1 VPHDCDKARIL
12 TAYRTLAAHNLR
24 KRYPLAP
31 VGLVYPAPD
40 LAGSAQIDLS
50 RQKVSL
56 GKGKDDFS
64 RIIAGLKGLAYR
76 GAGNICGRFSRHNKC
91 KICKLRKHIWK
102 NSLEHGRRGNRQG
115 GDVAS
120 ENGQNPNS
128 SHGIDRRKFVGGAA
142 VTAGVMFIKPEL
154 VFGSAANSV
163 VRVGLLGCGGRG
175 TEDAQNLVDT
185 GSARVVALADLFQDQ
200 LATARVHFDQ
210 TQQAK
215 GYAALNAAQLFV
227 GPDAHQQIAASK
239 EVDAIVIA
247 TPPYFHPQHLESV
260 VAGGKHVYLEKPVA
274 VDVPGAMKVIEIGKR
289 FQGKLSLDVGFQ
301 IRDCPPF
308 VEMVKRI
315 HNGALGTIVCG
326 EAHYLTGYLDR
337 PPRPNA
343 SPVELRLRNWV
354 YDRVLSGDIIV
365 EQNIHVIDICNWIL
379 QGHPLKVSASG
390 GRKGRP
396 PGDGD
401 VFGNYH
407 VVFHYPNDVEV
418 TFSSTQFAKG
428 WWDVTE
434 RFFGTKGTS
443 QSPYAGPLGIWGD
456 EPWQWSGSGAN
467 TADPQAFSATGKF
480 TSNLELAD
488 PAKKKAFIE
497 SITSGNYHNQ
507 AETGA
512 ESAISCIMAREA
524 AYRQREV
531 SWDEVLK
538 SREVYDPKINLNKL
552 Q

>member
-1 VPHDCDKARIL
+1 MTSK
-12 TAYRTLAAHNLR
+12 
-24 KRYPLAP
+24 
-31 VGLVYPAPD
+31 
-40 LAGSAQIDLS
+40 
-50 RQKVSL
+50 
-56 GKGKDDFS
+56 
-64 RIIAGLKGLAYR
+64 
-76 GAGNICGRFSRHNKC
+76 
-91 KICKLRKHIWK
+91 
-102 NSLEHGRRGNRQG
+102 
-115 GDVAS
+115 
-120 ENGQNPNS
+120 NGQNENS
-128 SHGIDRRKFVGGAA
+128 SDGVDRRKFVRVTAS
-142 VTAGVMFIKPEL
+142 TAGVMFIKPEL
-154 VFGSAANSV
+154 VFGSGANSA

-200 LATARVHFDQ
+200 LAAARMHFDQ
-210 TQQAK
+210 AQQAK
-215 GYAALNAAQLFV
+215 GYAALDASQLFL
-227 GPDAHQQIAASK
+227 GPNAYQQIAASQ

-247 TPPYFHPQHLESV
+247 TPPYFHPQHLEAV
-260 VAGGKHVYLEKPVA
+260 AAGGKHVYLEKPVG
-274 VDVPGAMKVIEIGKR
+274 VDVPGVLKVVEIGKR
-289 FQGKLSLDVGFQ
+289 SQGKLSLDVGFQ

-337 PPRPNA
+337 PPRPGA
-343 SPVELRLRNWV
+343 SPVELHLRNWV
-354 YDRVLSGDIIV
+354 YDRALSGDIIV

-379 QGHPLKVSASG
+379 QGHPLSVSASG

-407 VVFHYPNDVEV
+407 VVFHYPNDVDV

-467 TADPQAFSATGKF
+467 RLDTQAFSATGKF

-488 PAKKKAFIE
+488 PEKKKAFIG
-497 SITSGNYHNQ
+497 SITSGNFHNQ

-524 AYRQREV
+524 AYRRLVV
-531 SWDEVLK
+531 SWDDILK
-538 SREVYDPKINLNKL
+538 SQEVYDPKIDLNKL